1 MIGTIWIVWAVLTV
15 LAFVGAM
22 FIERSAVKVDD
33 AGGWITFGW
42 FMLFILWGIPVV
54 AVISLVAWLAERYL

>member
-1 MIGTIWIVWAVLTV
+1 VIGTIWIVWAVLTV
-15 LAFVGAM
+15 LAFAGAM

-33 AGGWITFGW
+33 PGGWVTFGW

-54 AVISLVAWLAERYL
+54 AGVSLVAWLVQHYL